1 MFAGIEAMKYV
12 KNEWRVSRGS
22 FYASKRF
29 SVSKRIFFLPMNPGY
44 GVSFRIIL
52 GISYDSQS

>member
-1 MFAGIEAMKYV
+1 MKYV

-29 SVSKRIFFLPMNPGY
+29 GVSKRIFFLPMNSGH
-44 GVSFRIIL
+44 GIGLRIIL
-52 GISYDSQS
+52 GISL